1 MSLARNTASRKRSA
15 RPSARGSL
23 KPLIVALVVA
33 AAALSLAACGRDE
46 ADLSN
51 GKAQFVEQCGSCHV
65 LGRAGTAGPT
75 GPDLDAAFRS
85 ALADG
90 MDRETVEGIV
100 HKQILNPRKNSV
112 MPAELVSGDD
122 ARDVAAYVG
131 FAAARSGEDEGALAA
146 AGLSGAT
153 TGEQIF
159 TAGGCAGCHALAK
172 ANATGNI
179 GPSLDDLASVAADAG
194 GSPEDFVIE
203 SVLDPD
209 AEVAEGFQPGVMPSY
224 EGRLSE
230 EQLQTLAEYLL
241 EGG

>member
-1 MSLARNTASRKRSA
+1 VSLARNTAT
-15 RPSARGSL
+15 SL
-23 KPLIVALVVA
+23 VVAMIVA

-51 GKAQFVEQCGSCHV
+51 GKALFVERCGQCHV

-90 MDRETVEGIV
+90 MDRETVEGVV
-100 HKQILNPRKNSV
+100 HKQILNPRKNSA
-112 MPAELVSGDD
+112 MPADIVTGDD

-131 FAAARSGEDEGALAA
+131 FAAARTGQDQGALAQ
-146 AGLSGAT
+146 AGLANAT
-153 TGEQIF
+153 SGEQIF
-159 TAGGCAGCHALAK
+159 TAGGCAGCHTLAK
-172 ANATGNI
+172 ANATGTI
-179 GPSLDDLASVAADAG
+179 GPSLDDLAAVAEQQG
-194 GSPEDFVIE
+194 GSPEEFVRQ

-209 AEVAEGFQPGVMPSY
+209 AVVADGFQPGVMPSY
-224 EGRLSE
+224 EGRLTD
-230 EQLQTLAEYLL
+230 EQVQALSEYLL

>member
-51 GKAQFVEQCGSCHV
+51 GKAQFVEKCGSCHV

-75 GPDLDAAFRS
+75 GPDLDAAFRA
-85 ALADG
+85 ALAGG
-90 MDRETVEGIV
+90 MDRETVEGVV

-112 MPAELVSGDD
+112 MPAELVTGDD

-131 FAAARSGEDEGALAA
+131 YAAARSGQDEGALAA

-159 TAGGCAGCHALAK
+159 TAGGCAGCHTLAK

-179 GPSLDDLASVAADAG
+179 GPSLDDLAAAAGDA
-194 GSPEDFVIE
+194 SPEDFVIE
-203 SVLDPD
+203 SVTDPD
-209 AEVAEGFQPGVMPSY
+209 AEVADGFQPGVMPSY
-224 EGRLSE
+224 EGRLNE
-230 EQLQTLAEYLL
+230 EQLQALAEYLL

>member
-1 MSLARNTASRKRSA
+1 VSLARNTVT
-15 RPSARGSL
+15 SL
-23 KPLIVALVVA
+23 TVALTVA

-51 GKAQFVEQCGSCHV
+51 GKALFVEKCGSCHV

-75 GPDLDAAFRS
+75 GPDLDAAFRT

-112 MPAELVSGDD
+112 MQPELVTGDD

-159 TAGGCAGCHALAK
+159 TAGGCAGCHTLAK
-172 ANATGNI
+172 ANANGTI
-179 GPSLDDLASVAADAG
+179 GPSLDELAQAAG
-194 GSPEDFVIE
+194 QQEGSPEDYVRE
-203 SVLDPD
+203 SLLDPD
-209 AEVAEGFQPGVMPSY
+209 AVVAEGFQSGVMPSY
-224 EGRLSE
+224 EGRLND
-230 EQLQTLAEYLL
+230 EQLQTAVEYLL

>member
-1 MSLARNTASRKRSA
+1 MSLARNTAT
-15 RPSARGSL
+15 SL
-23 KPLIVALVVA
+23 LVTLVVA

-51 GKAQFVEQCGSCHV
+51 GKALFVEECGSCHV

-90 MDRETVEGIV
+90 MNRETVEGIV

-112 MPAELVSGDD
+112 MPAELVKGDD

-131 FAAARSGEDEGALAA
+131 YAAARMGEDEGALAQ
-146 AGLSGAT
+146 AGLANAT
-153 TGEQIF
+153 SGEQIF
-159 TAGGCAGCHALAK
+159 TAGGCAGCHTLAK
-172 ANATGNI
+172 ANATGTI
-179 GPSLDDLASVAADAG
+179 GPSLDELAATAGEQG

-209 AEVAEGFQPGVMPSY
+209 AVVADGFQPGVMPSY
-224 EGRLSE
+224 EGRLND
-230 EQLQTLAEYLL
+230 EQLQALAEYLL

>member
-1 MSLARNTASRKRSA
+1 VSLARNTA
-15 RPSARGSL
+15 PS
-23 KPLIVALVVA
+23 LIVALVVA
-33 AAALSLAACGRDE
+33 AAGLSLAACGRDE

-51 GKAQFVEQCGSCHV
+51 GKALFVERCGSCHI

-100 HKQILNPRKNSV
+100 HDQILNPRKNSV
-112 MPAELVSGDD
+112 MPPELVKGDD

-131 FAAARSGEDEGALAA
+131 FAAARSGQDEGALAA

-159 TAGGCAGCHALAK
+159 TAGGCAGCHTLAK
-172 ANATGNI
+172 ANATGTI
-179 GPSLDDLASVAADAG
+179 GPSLDDLAAAAG
-194 GSPEDFVIE
+194 DGSPEDFVIE

-209 AEVAEGFQPGVMPSY
+209 AEVADGFQPGVMPSY
-224 EGRLSE
+224 EGRLNE
-230 EQLQTLAEYLL
+230 EQLQALAEYLL